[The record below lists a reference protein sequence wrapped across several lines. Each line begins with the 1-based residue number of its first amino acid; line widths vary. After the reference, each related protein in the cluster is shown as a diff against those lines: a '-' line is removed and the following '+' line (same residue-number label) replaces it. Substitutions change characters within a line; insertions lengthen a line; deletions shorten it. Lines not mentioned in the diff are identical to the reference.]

1 MKCISVMLVSTKSLY
16 KREYHIVINQITT
29 FIRVADSGSFSKAAE
44 TLFISPTAVIKQ
56 MNLLESA
63 VGVPLLYR
71 TNHGI
76 QLSDAGKSFYKDA
89 KEILSKVDSAILRA
103 RKTVQDNTHVIRVG
117 SSLLN
122 PCKVLLD
129 IWNGIREQYPQFKI
143 KIVPFED
150 EADALDETHLNLG
163 KHFDILVAPKVIMNW
178 RGPFQVIKLGEYR
191 FSFAVSIRHHLAQ
204 KKALSLTDL
213 HGEQLI
219 VVKRGTSGLIDS
231 IRDFIMEKHPEIQ
244 IVEGPQNYSIDV
256 FNRCEQG
263 NEVLLTLDAWDS
275 IHPSLI
281 TIPSDVNF
289 ASPYGLLYPIK
300 TSSVVLEF
308 IEILKAAK
316 FVDFNFKNQMHS

>member
-1 MKCISVMLVSTKSLY
+1 MIKQLK
-16 KREYHIVINQITT
+16 T
-29 FIRVADSGSFSKAAE
+29 FIQVADNGSFSKAAE
-44 TLFISPTAVIKQ
+44 KLFISPTAVIKQ
-56 MNLLESA
+56 INLLEST

-89 KEILSKVDSAILRA
+89 KEILYSTEAAILRA
-103 RKTVQDNTHVIRVG
+103 RKTDKDNTHVIHVG

-150 EADALDETHLNLG
+150 EPDASDETYLNLG

-178 RGPFQVIKLGEYR
+178 RGPFQALKLGEYH
-191 FSFAVSIRHHLAQ
+191 FSFAISIRHPLAQ
-204 KKALSLTDL
+204 KKTLSLTDL

-219 VVKRGTSGLIDS
+219 IVKRGTSGLIDS
-231 IRDFIMEKHPEIQ
+231 IRNFIMEQHPEIQ
-244 IVEGPQNYSIDV
+244 IVEGPQHYSIDV

-263 NEVLLTLDAWDS
+263 NEVLLTLNAWDS
-275 IHPSLI
+275 IHPSLL
-281 TIPSDVNF
+281 TIPSDMNF
-289 ASPYGLLYPIK
+289 ASPYGLLYPLNP
-300 TSSVVLEF
+300 SPAVLEF
-308 IEILKAAK
+308 IEILKATK
-316 FVDFNFKNQMHS
+316 FEAISF